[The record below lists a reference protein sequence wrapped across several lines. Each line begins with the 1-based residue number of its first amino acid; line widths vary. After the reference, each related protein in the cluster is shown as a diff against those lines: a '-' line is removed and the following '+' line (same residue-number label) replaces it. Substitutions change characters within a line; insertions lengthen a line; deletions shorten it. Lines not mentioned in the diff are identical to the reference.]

1 MPYVALSCYLV
12 AQVMFIR
19 RWHLPKDHASESMRH
34 SPKSNTAIWL
44 CSSFDGFGPPIK
56 LMLTYF
62 VEMGLNTVSNLEY
75 TENFHA
81 CCLPLFLL
89 ILPAIFVAVVYE
101 QRDVKEEEC

>member
-1 MPYVALSCYLV
+1 
-12 AQVMFIR
+12 
-19 RWHLPKDHASESMRH
+19 
-34 SPKSNTAIWL
+34 
-44 CSSFDGFGPPIK
+44 
-56 LMLTYF
+56 MLTYF

-89 ILPAIFVAVVYE
+89 ILPAIFLAVVYE